1 MLTVAFALALILS
14 PPSCRAQEG
23 PAPLDDLQ
31 RFNTVVGTQT
41 IGAVYQF
48 TDQPLLLET
57 ARAILD
63 MGSNVLKFHM
73 SKDYAG
79 TPGSDRKGRNVPA
92 PTPGIDSL
100 ADLARDETTHRAVL
114 DMPFA
119 SYIIWV
125 YPFHGGWWSKG
136 FSAADAEVEYREI
149 HDLACHLF
157 RTYSGTGKTF
167 YLGHWEGDW
176 HLRSGYVTANDDAIT
191 DAAIQGMAD
200 WLSTRQRAVD
210 DARRETS
217 HENVEVYN
225 YTEVN
230 LVQIAMQGRRSVT
243 NEVLPRTNVDFVS
256 YSSYDSGTNLKPALD
271 YIESKLPPKPSIPG
285 KRVWIGEYG
294 FPSCNVDDTKQE
306 ELSRQVMREGLE
318 WGCPFVLY
326 WEMYN
331 NEVDAQGAQRGFW
344 LIDDQGHKRPL
355 YRTHQRF
362 HIWARQWLADF
373 REAEG
378 RLPTPAEYGQAAAAV
393 LREIP

>member
-1 MLTVAFALALILS
+1 VPLT
-14 PPSCRAQEG
+14 
-23 PAPLDDLQ
+23 DLQ

-41 IGAVYQF
+41 IGAAYQF
-48 TDQPLLLET
+48 TDKPLLLET
-57 ARAILD
+57 AQAILD

-79 TPGSDRKGRNVPA
+79 KPGGDHKGRNVPE

-100 ADLARDETTHRAVL
+100 VELARDEPTHRAVL

-136 FSAADAEVEYREI
+136 FSEHDAAIEYQEI

-157 RTYSGTGKTF
+157 RLYSGTGKTF

-176 HLRSGYVTANDDAIT
+176 HLRSGYVTGNDDAIT

-200 WLSTRQRAVD
+200 WLNTRQRAVD
-210 DARRETS
+210 DARRETP
-217 HENVEVYN
+217 HEAVEVYN

-230 LVQIAMQGRRSVT
+230 LVQIAMQGRRSVS
-243 NEVLPRTNVDFVS
+243 NDVLPKTNVDFVS

-271 YIESKLPPKPSIPG
+271 YIESKLPPKPGLPG

-294 FPSCNVDDTKQE
+294 FPSCNVSDEKQE
-306 ELSRQVMREGLE
+306 ELSREVMRAGLE

-331 NEVDAQGAQRGFW
+331 NEIDDQGQQRGFW
-344 LIDDQGHKRPL
+344 LIDNLGVKRPL
-355 YRTHQRF
+355 YQTHQRYYA
-362 HIWARQWLADF
+362 WARQWATDF
-373 REAEG
+373 QAAHG
-378 RLPTPAEYGQAAAAV
+378 RLPGPTEFGPAAAAF
-393 LREIP
+393 LRGRP